1 MPAVA
6 AHVLSRSRVPVVGAM
21 LLTLVALSAAPAEAI
36 PAWSRKYRT
45 SCSTC
50 HAAFPKLNYFGRA
63 FRNNGYRFPGGE
75 DGTATKEPPVSLGA
89 DAYKR
94 LFPRALWPSDAP
106 GAVPLAIRGVSRF
119 NTFQDDQTTTFEFP
133 HEFELLTG
141 GTLGETFSF
150 FGELEVENEGNENEL
165 GMDATLQ
172 YDPRPWL
179 HIRMGSLTVHPIPD
193 HLRLTA
199 AHYSAYD
206 TRTTPGSMTLKA
218 PNPNGSTATLSISAA
233 TGEDRWR
240 FREGQAG
247 VEVWGARN
255 GRNNH
260 GGVTWSLG
268 VGNGQGLIDA
278 NDHKDVFARVAY
290 KFGGYGELGG
300 GELSQDLEFWRDDSI
315 KVGAFTY
322 VGKSTNIYAGSTL
335 AIGGG
340 AGAGIVNVSA
350 NSETTN
356 TFRITGVEFDW
367 WARDLNVFGLYM
379 RQHDDDPRGTGESID
394 TDAWFVEGNYTVY
407 PWLIGVLRY
416 GATAQDFSVRPDP
429 TTQKFLVPAVVFVA
443 RANIK
448 FTIEAQ
454 ARLDGPGKGHNRY
467 LAAIDFGF

>member
-1 MPAVA
+1 MLAVPA
-6 AHVLSRSRVPVVGAM
+6 HFSRSRLIVVGAM

-36 PAWSRKYRT
+36 PAWSRKYHT

-50 HAAFPKLNYFGRA
+50 HAVFPKLNYFGKA

-75 DGTATKEPPVSLGA
+75 DGTATKQAPVSLGA
-89 DAYKR
+89 DAYKK
-94 LFPRALWPSDAP
+94 LFPRALWPSDVP
-106 GAVPLAIRGVSRF
+106 SAVPLAVRGVSRF
-119 NTFQDDQTTTFEFP
+119 NTYQDNQTTTFEFP
-133 HEFELLTG
+133 HEFEVLTG

-165 GMDATLQ
+165 GMGLMLQ

-179 HIRMGSLTVHPIPD
+179 HVRMGSVGVHPIPD
-193 HLRLTA
+193 MLRLTA

-206 TRTTPGSMTLKA
+206 TRTTPGSRTLAA
-218 PNPNGSTATLSISAA
+218 PNPNRSTANLSISAT

-240 FREGQAG
+240 FREDQAG

-255 GRNNH
+255 GPNNH
-260 GGVTWSLG
+260 GGLTWSVGL
-268 VGNGQGLIDA
+268 GNGQGLIDA

-290 KFGGYGELGG
+290 KIGGYGELGG
-300 GELSQDLEFWRDDSI
+300 GELSQDLEFWRDDSL

-322 VGKSTNIYAGSTL
+322 VGKSTNMYAGSTTAL
-335 AIGGG
+335 SG
-340 AGAGIVNVSA
+340 APGTGIVTVSA
-350 NSETTN
+350 DSTTN
-356 TFRITGVEFDW
+356 NDFHVAGVEFDW
-367 WARDLNVFGLYM
+367 WVRDLNLFGLYL

-448 FTIEAQ
+448 FTIEGQ
-454 ARLDGPGKGHNRY
+454 ARLDRPGKGHNRY